1 MQKRSLSMRKRNL
14 SFIAA
19 AIGSIAAVFAIDA
32 HAASNVIATGAHG
45 VDMLGVAGS
54 AAAGVLGMG
63 QIAATGGDHAITSKK
78 FRVAVEGATTDGR
91 NIERVWIQQMAGQY
105 NPEFY
110 GARVN
115 CEHIR
120 GYVPMTGTGD
130 PSSRFGSYG
139 DVIGLSAEEIA
150 DGPLKGKLALYA
162 QIAPTQALTDLV
174 KAGQK
179 VYTSIEVNPSFADTK
194 QAYLIGLAVTDSPAS
209 LGTEMLSFASKQGE
223 HNPLTARK
231 QAPGNVFTASEE
243 TTFEFEA
250 ATQTPIDAGVAL
262 FKRVGAILGLV
273 KEKGASDDK
282 RFGDVTQAVE
292 MLATF
297 SREQAERAETFAN
310 QLTQLQGELK
320 TEREAHA
327 ETAKKL
333 AELTQTLSTQPGGTA
348 RPTATG
354 AHDGHKTDC

>member
-19 AIGSIAAVFAIDA
+19 AIGSIAAVFAVDA
-32 HAASNVIATGAHG
+32 HAASSLIATGAHS

-54 AAAGVLGMG
+54 AAAVLGVG
-63 QIAATGGDHAITSKK
+63 QIAATSGNHAITSKQ

-91 NIERVWIQQMAGQY
+91 NIERAWIQQMAGQY

-139 DVIGLSAEEIA
+139 DVIGLSTEEIA

-209 LGTEMLSFASKQGE
+209 LGTEMLSFAAKQGE
-223 HNPLTARK
+223 HNPLSARK

-243 TTFEFEA
+243 TIFEFEA
-250 ATQTPIDAGVAL
+250 ATQTPIAAGAAL
-262 FKRVGAILGLV
+262 FKRVGEILGFV
-273 KEKGASDDK
+273 KEKGANDDK
-282 RFGDVTQAVE
+282 RFSDMTQAVE

-297 SREQAERAETFAN
+297 SREQATRADTFADRFTK
-310 QLTQLQGELK
+310 LEGELK
-320 TEREAHA
+320 TEREAHTA
-327 ETAKKL
+327 TAKKL
-333 AELTQTLSTQPGGTA
+333 AELTQTLSTQPAGA
-348 RPTATG
+348 VRPTATG
-354 AHDGHKTDC
+354 THDGHKTDC